1 MTPEEEKNL
10 QDWYTFKFR
19 NRVDHSRTLG
29 KESLQEDRAEDW
41 RRLQI
46 WDGQNLVPA
55 MPDGFRGTP
64 SPEQQ
69 ARLQRAAQEG
79 NLFLYRLNTVH
90 PCRYDPEKAEWI
102 EQPDLESPQ
111 FPKPE
116 PRLETYTADLSKL
129 KLTLNKWFGW
139 LGLFSGEKR
148 KLEQRTAQ
156 YNADHAAWNESKSQ
170 YEALKANA
178 DRRREALADGMEA
191 KEAAYREAAGGDMM
205 AWRRLEQLDHT
216 MDSIFASRPREVN
229 PVVAE
234 KRENGVTMDRQE
246 FAQIAAHGY
255 DLPENSKITPREAA
269 AVNLALS
276 GAVSITQPA
285 FEKLNPFDPIGAK
298 MKSTN
303 GYNMMVTGLFGDS
316 RHGQAWEG
324 VYAAFDTAKETIQAY
339 QDGKPEK
346 LGRYLG
352 EGLRNLVSGFATHAV
367 SGLDKTSGGLAAR
380 RILEVLDNHPD
391 LMANSG
397 LSEKELQ
404 DARGSVALSKISL
417 DGLKAKLMLQQADAG
432 LKELSPEEKGRCLAD
447 LTLLA
452 LSDKAIKTAQGTYES
467 TPEYLAQLEKMG
479 EAMEA
484 ASQKKK
490 DFMKNH
496 PEEIR
501 TNFKM
506 IYPQEPDGKT
516 LDKQYDMVYGEPQ
529 TITLEYYKNPIS
541 DYQTGLGRKNALET
555 VRNQYRNDPTLQNA
569 AKGMSPKEILDTV
582 KNPKELGKL
591 MSQSALGKQP
601 VNAPAQEKQ
610 IVNTVSAPVKQPQQK
625 RGPAMGL

>member
-10 QDWYTFKFR
+10 QDWYTYKFR
-19 NRVDHSRTLG
+19 NRVDDSRTLG
-29 KESLQEDRAEDW
+29 GEALQEDRPEDW
-41 RRLQI
+41 KRLQI

-90 PCRYDPEKAEWI
+90 PCRYDPEKTDWI
-102 EQPDLESPQ
+102 DQPDLESPQ

-116 PRLETYTADLSKL
+116 PRLETYTADVSKF

-170 YEALKANA
+170 YEVLKANA
-178 DRRREALADGMEA
+178 DRRRETLADGMEA
-191 KEAAYREAAGGDMM
+191 KEAAYREAAVGDIRS
-205 AWRRLEQLDHT
+205 WRRLEQFENT
-216 MDSIFASRPREVN
+216 MDSIFAPRPREVN

-234 KRENGVTMDRQE
+234 KYVNGATMDRQE

-255 DLPENSKITPREAA
+255 DLPENSRITPREAA

-276 GAVSITQPA
+276 GAASITQPA
-285 FEKLNPFDPIGAK
+285 FESLNPFSQVGAK
-298 MKSTN
+298 LKTTY
-303 GYNMMVTGLFGDS
+303 GYNMMVTGLFGIS
-316 RHGQAWEG
+316 RVGQEWDG
-324 VYAAFDTAKETIQAY
+324 VYTAFDTAKEAISDY
-339 QDGKPEK
+339 QNGKPEK

-352 EGLRNLVSGFATHAV
+352 EGLRNLVNGFPDHAV
-367 SGLDKTSGGLAAR
+367 SGLDKTSGGLAAG

-417 DGLKAKLMLQQADAG
+417 DGLKAKLMLQQAAAG
-432 LKELSPEEKGRCLAD
+432 LRELSPEEKGRCLAD
-447 LTLLA
+447 MTLLA
-452 LSDKAIKTAQGTYES
+452 LSDNAIKTARETYES
-467 TPEYLAQLEKMG
+467 TPEYLSNLEKMG
-479 EAMEA
+479 EAMETA
-484 ASQKKK
+484 MQKKA
-490 DFMKNH
+490 DFIKNH

-501 TNFKM
+501 ANFKKV
-506 IYPQEPDGKT
+506 YPKLPEGKS
-516 LDKQYDMVYGEPQ
+516 LDEQYDMVYDKPQ
-529 TITLEYYKNPIS
+529 NFTLEYDKCPIS

-555 VRNQYRNDPTLQNA
+555 VQNHYRNDPTLQNA

-601 VNAPAQEKQ
+601 VNAPTQEKQ
-610 IVNTVSAPVKQPQQK
+610 MVNTVSAPVKQPQQK

>member
-1 MTPEEEKNL
+1 MTPEEEKKL
-10 QDWYTFKFR
+10 QDWYTFGFR
-19 NRVDHSRTLG
+19 HCVDYSRTLG
-29 KESLQEDRAEDW
+29 NEPLQEDRAEDW

-46 WDGQNLVPA
+46 WEGQNLVPA
-55 MPDGFRGTP
+55 MPDGFHGAP

-90 PCRYDPEKAEWI
+90 PCRYDPEKPEWI

-116 PRLETYTADLSKL
+116 PRLETYTADVSKF

-156 YNADHAAWNESKSQ
+156 YNADHAAWTDSKSQ
-170 YEALKANA
+170 YEVLKANA
-178 DRRREALADGMEA
+178 DRRREALADGVEA
-191 KEAAYREAAGGDMM
+191 KEAAYREAAGGDMK

-216 MDSIFASRPREVN
+216 MDSIFAPRPREVN

-234 KRENGVTMDRQE
+234 KRVNGVTMDRQE

-316 RHGQAWEG
+316 RHGQEWEG
-324 VYAAFDTAKETIQAY
+324 VYAAFDTAKEAIQAY

-404 DARGSVALSKISL
+404 DARGSVSLSEISL
-417 DGLKAKLMLQQADAG
+417 NGLKAKLVLRQAAAG

-447 LTLLA
+447 LTLLE
-452 LSDKAIKTAQGTYES
+452 LSGKAIKTAQETYES

-490 DFMKNH
+490 DFIKNH

-501 TNFKM
+501 ANFKM

-555 VRNQYRNDPTLQNA
+555 VQNHYRNDPTLQNA